1 MFMSTLLK
9 FSEKNII
16 SFWFAEVT
24 PIQKYKIK
32 MNPGLWV
39 ACQQVSQEFKAP
51 SGVTNPKQYRKSDKV
66 AFAKLVLVR
75 LATKEMASQQDI
87 LELA

>member
-1 MFMSTLLK
+1 MSTILK

-16 SFWFAEVT
+16 GFWFAEAT

-32 MNPGLWV
+32 MNPNLWA
-39 ACQQVSQEFKAP
+39 ACQQVSEEFKAP
-51 SGVTNPKQYRKSDKV
+51 SGIPNPKQYRKSDKV

-75 LATKEMASQQDI
+75 LAAKEMASQQDI
-87 LELA
+87 FELA